1 MSNDPNKKLDAY
13 FVNFVA
19 DPNFSNFMN
28 GFFGQDKIWVK
39 NALRAVLP
47 DSISDEVL
55 TNAATSLL
63 NYKKQNTLIYR
74 QQKPSHVDDFFRDFY
89 DK

>member
-1 MSNDPNKKLDAY
+1 MSNDPNRKLDNY
-13 FVNFVA
+13 FVNFVS

-28 GFFGQDKIWVK
+28 GFFGQDKLWVK

-55 TNAATSLL
+55 TNAANSLF
-63 NYKKQNTLIYR
+63 NYKNQNSLIYR
-74 QQKPSHVDDFFRDFY
+74 QPKPTHVDDFFRDFY

>member
-1 MSNDPNKKLDAY
+1 MSADPNKKLDTY
-13 FVNFVA
+13 FMNFVA
-19 DPNFSNFMN
+19 DPNFSSFMN

-63 NYKKQNTLIYR
+63 NYKNQNSLIYR
-74 QQKPSHVDDFFRDFY
+74 QPKPTHVDDFFRDFY

>member
-1 MSNDPNKKLDAY
+1 MSNDPNKKLDNY
-13 FVNFVA
+13 FTNFVS
-19 DPNFSNFMN
+19 DPNFTNFMN

-63 NYKKQNTLIYR
+63 NYKNQNSLIYR
-74 QQKPSHVDDFFRDFY
+74 QPKPTHVDDFFREFY